1 MTLKQAL
8 SQARAI
14 LTTSN
19 IEDASLE
26 SELLLRHTLQINRVQ
41 LYLDLSRELS
51 PKQEAIFWHLVER
64 RQNGEP
70 TAYITGH
77 REFYG
82 HDFYVDS
89 RVLIP
94 RPESEL
100 LVEKALQLAQSCPIF
115 TMADIGTGCGAIA
128 ISLALNL
135 PQTKIYATD
144 ISASALEV
152 ALFNCRKHGVVDRI
166 CLLQGDML
174 EPISEPVDLII
185 ANLPY
190 VRELEVSRTGLANF
204 EPQLALNGGWDGLEK
219 IRQLCR
225 QVSMKLRPQGCLLLE
240 IGQGQGEAVISLWH
254 RLFPLASVEVIPDLS
269 GIERVVSLRLTP
281 NRPDAKLVNGFCLG
295 LRTRQITM

>member
-8 SQARAI
+8 SQAREI
-14 LTTSN
+14 LAANN

-26 SELLLRHTLQINRVQ
+26 SELLLRHTLKISRVQ

-51 PKQEAIFWHLVER
+51 SEQEETFWHLIR
-64 RQNGEP
+64 RRLNGEP
-70 TAYITGH
+70 IAYITGH

-82 HDFYVDS
+82 LDFYVAPG
-89 RVLIP
+89 VLIP

-100 LVEKALQLAQSCPIF
+100 LVEKALRLAQSHYIS
-115 TMADIGTGCGAIA
+115 TIADIGTGCGAIA

-152 ALFNCRKHGVVDRI
+152 ARVNCRKHGVVDRV
-166 CLLQGDML
+166 CLLHGDML
-174 EPISEPVDLII
+174 DPLPEPVDLII

-190 VRELEVSRTGLANF
+190 VKESEVSRMGRANL
-204 EPQLALNGGWDGLEK
+204 EPQLALNGGSDGLEK

-240 IGQGQGEAVISLWH
+240 IGQGQGKAVTAFLRH
-254 RLFPLASVEVIPDLS
+254 LFPSASVEVALDLS
-269 GIERVVSLRLTP
+269 GIERVVRLCLIP
-281 NRPDAKLVNGFCLG
+281 DCLDAKLVG
-295 LRTRQITM
+295 

>member
-14 LTTSN
+14 LTASN
-19 IEDASLE
+19 IEDTSLE

-51 PKQEAIFWHLVER
+51 PKQEATFWHLVER

-100 LVEKALQLAQSCPIF
+100 LVEKALQLAQSHPIF

-152 ALFNCRKHGVVDRI
+152 ALLNCRKHGVVDRI

-185 ANLPY
+185 ANLP
-190 VRELEVSRTGLANF
+190 
-204 EPQLALNGGWDGLEK
+204 
-219 IRQLCR
+219 
-225 QVSMKLRPQGCLLLE
+225 
-240 IGQGQGEAVISLWH
+240 
-254 RLFPLASVEVIPDLS
+254 
-269 GIERVVSLRLTP
+269 
-281 NRPDAKLVNGFCLG
+281 
-295 LRTRQITM
+295 